1 MIREPVI
8 REHDDEPTPGLPER
22 LPDGERVLW
31 QGSPRW
37 QALARRAFHVRAIA
51 LYFAALAVWGA
62 ASASAD
68 GADAGTLALDAL
80 WLALVASLPIGTLL
94 AVAVLSARTTLYT
107 VTDRRL
113 VLRVGVALPMAVYIP
128 LGAGASAGLR
138 RCADGTG
145 DIAVSLLPSHRA
157 SFVALWPHVRP
168 WRFSKP
174 EPLLRGLPDAEAA
187 AQALATALA
196 ASAALEPAEAPAPA
210 RAPSSSRPRPDMEP
224 SGAAAGAAAA

>member
-1 MIREPVI
+1 MTTI
-8 REHDDEPTPGLPER
+8 REHDNEPVPGLPER

-37 QALARRAFHVRAIA
+37 QSLARRAFHVRAIA
-51 LYFAALAVWGA
+51 LYFVALAVWSGA
-62 ASASAD
+62 LASAD

-80 WLALVASLPIGTLL
+80 WLALVACLPIGTLL
-94 AVAVLSARTTLYT
+94 AVSLFSARTTLYT

-113 VLRVGVALPMAVYIP
+113 VLRVGIALPMAVNVP
-128 LGAGASAGLR
+128 LGAIASAGVR

-145 DIAVSLLPSHRA
+145 DIALSLLPSHRA

-168 WRFSKP
+168 WRFSRP
-174 EPLLRGLPDAEAA
+174 EPLLRGLADAEAA

-196 ASAALEPAEAPAPA
+196 ASAALEPVAEAAAPPS
-210 RAPSSSRPRPDMEP
+210 RAPSRPRPEMEP
-224 SGAAAGAAAA
+224 SGVTAGAAAA